1 MKSYAV
7 DTNCMLSYFT
17 DRNPHQQGV
26 MQPYFEQCANG
37 AIQFFLL
44 ESVKVE
50 MVYVLDRVYHVP
62 KPAIAQLLRDI
73 FSSPGISYAVNTDA
87 TGELSFWP
95 DKVKDYGDAVLAH
108 FAKKSQVPVIT
119 FDREF
124 AGQLKN
130 LSIKHTFLKS

>member
-1 MKSYAV
+1 MKSYVV

-17 DRNPHQQGV
+17 DRNPHQQAV

-37 AIQFFLL
+37 TIQFFLL
-44 ESVKVE
+44 ESVKVD

-62 KPAIAQLLRDI
+62 KATIAQLLRDI
-73 FSSPGISYAVNTDA
+73 FNSPGISYAVNTDA
-87 TGELSFWP
+87 TDEFSFWP

-108 FAKKSQVPVIT
+108 FAKRSQVPVIT

-124 AGQLKN
+124 ASQLKR
-130 LSIKHTFLKS
+130 LAIKHLCLK